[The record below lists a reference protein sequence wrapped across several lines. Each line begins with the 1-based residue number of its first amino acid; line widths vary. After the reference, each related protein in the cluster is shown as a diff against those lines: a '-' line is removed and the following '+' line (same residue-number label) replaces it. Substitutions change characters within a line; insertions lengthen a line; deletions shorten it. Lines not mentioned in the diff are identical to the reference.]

1 MISYCLLYERYL
13 DMNILYTIVFWV
25 IIFGVCGL
33 FAWDWIQRNVNA
45 PQNEDQFMELYRRM
59 PWDLED
65 CDYEK
70 AKELLRDYLDQNTWE
85 RNIWIDTK
93 DFFEGF
99 EGKYVNKVVIGLI
112 DDMRKENEYPCVVFL
127 ASSDITAISSNS
139 NEFYKNKSKIRYAKF
154 TDRYYNMEI
163 NPAMGVNVTGSP
175 GTSIVQGSKKVSI
188 HNNKL
193 STDNSSI
200 VVQILEQIERR
211 AYKVTDK
218 RERRVLEDVAE
229 ILNQGQYPSQNEI
242 DELTSDVKKRPA
254 ALNILR
260 DIASTFSRETTKV
273 ASSEVARW
281 FINWVSNLA

>member
-1 MISYCLLYERYL
+1 MPIIERYL
-13 DMNILYTIVFWV
+13 DMNILYTIAFWV
-25 IIFGVCGL
+25 ITVGVCAW
-33 FAWDWIQRNVNA
+33 FVWDWIQRNVNA
-45 PQNEDQFMELYRRM
+45 PQNKDQFIELYRRM

-65 CDYEK
+65 YDYDK
-70 AKELLRDYLDQNTWE
+70 CKELLRGYLDKNTYE

-93 DFFEGF
+93 YFFEGF
-99 EGKYVNKVVIGLI
+99 ESKYVNKVLIGLM
-112 DDMRKENEYPCVVFL
+112 DDMLQENEYPCVDFL
-127 ASSDITAISSNS
+127 PSSDINAIPS
-139 NEFYKNKSKIRYAKF
+139 NEFYRNKSKIRYAQF
-154 TDRYYNMEI
+154 TDRYYNMAI
-163 NPAMGVNVTGSP
+163 NPVMGVNVKDSP

-188 HNNKL
+188 HNNNL

-281 FINWVSNLA
+281 FINWVSNFA

>member
-1 MISYCLLYERYL
+1 
-13 DMNILYTIVFWV
+13 MNILYIIAFWV
-25 IIFGVCGL
+25 IIIGVGAW
-33 FAWDWIQRNVNA
+33 FAWDWIQRNVYA
-45 PQNEDQFMELYRRM
+45 PQDENQFMELYQRM
-59 PWDLED
+59 SWDLED
-65 CDYEK
+65 YDYEK
-70 AKELLRDYLDQNTWE
+70 AKELLRDYLDHNTWE
-85 RNIWIDTK
+85 SNIWIDTK
-93 DFFEGF
+93 YFFEGF

-127 ASSDITAISSNS
+127 PSSDITATPS

-188 HNNKL
+188 HNNNL

-229 ILNQGQYPSQNEI
+229 ILERGNYPSPDEI
-242 DELTSDVKKRPA
+242 DELTSDVEKRPA

-260 DIASTFSRETTKV
+260 DTAAIFSQEATKV
-273 ASSEVARW
+273 ASSEVAKW
-281 FINWVSNLA
+281 FINWVGGLA

>member
-1 MISYCLLYERYL
+1 MPIIERYL
-13 DMNILYTIVFWV
+13 DMNILYTIAFWV
-25 IIFGVCGL
+25 ITVGVCAW
-33 FAWDWIQRNVNA
+33 FVWDWIQRNVNA
-45 PQNEDQFMELYRRM
+45 PQNKDQFIELYRRM
-59 PWDLED
+59 PWDLG
-65 CDYEK
+65 DYDYDK
-70 AKELLRDYLDQNTWE
+70 CKELLRGYLDKNTYE

-93 DFFEGF
+93 YFFEDF
-99 EGKYVNKVVIGLI
+99 ESKYVNKVFIGLM
-112 DDMRKENEYPCVVFL
+112 DDMLQENKYLCVDFL
-127 ASSDITAISSNS
+127 PSSDINAIPS
-139 NEFYKNKSKIRYAKF
+139 NEFYRNKSKIRYAKF
-154 TDRYYNMEI
+154 TDRYYNMAI
-163 NPAMGVNVTGSP
+163 NPVMGVNVKDSP

-188 HNNKL
+188 HNNNL

-281 FINWVSNLA
+281 FINWVSNLV

>member
-1 MISYCLLYERYL
+1 MPIIERYL
-13 DMNILYTIVFWV
+13 DMNILYTIAFWV
-25 IIFGVCGL
+25 ITVGVCAW
-33 FAWDWIQRNVNA
+33 FVWDWIQRNVNA

-59 PWDLED
+59 PWDLG
-65 CDYEK
+65 DYDYDK
-70 AKELLRDYLDQNTWE
+70 CKELLRGYLDKNTYE

-93 DFFEGF
+93 YFFEDF
-99 EGKYVNKVVIGLI
+99 ESKYVNKVFIGLM
-112 DDMRKENEYPCVVFL
+112 DDMLQENKYLCVDFL
-127 ASSDITAISSNS
+127 PSSDINAIPS
-139 NEFYKNKSKIRYAKF
+139 NEFYRNKSKIRYAKF
-154 TDRYYNMEI
+154 TDRYYNMAI
-163 NPAMGVNVTGSP
+163 NPVMGVNVKDSP

-188 HNNKL
+188 HNNNL

-200 VVQILEQIERR
+200 VVQILEQIEHQ

-229 ILNQGQYPSQNEI
+229 ILNRGQYPSQNEI

-281 FINWVSNLA
+281 FINWVSNFA

>member
-1 MISYCLLYERYL
+1 
-13 DMNILYTIVFWV
+13 MNILYTIAFWV
-25 IIFGVCGL
+25 ITVGVCAW
-33 FAWDWIQRNVNA
+33 FVWDWIQRNVNA
-45 PQNEDQFMELYRRM
+45 PQNKDQFIELYRRM
-59 PWDLED
+59 PWDLG
-65 CDYEK
+65 DYDYDK
-70 AKELLRDYLDQNTWE
+70 CKELLRGYLDKNTYE

-93 DFFEGF
+93 YFFEDF
-99 EGKYVNKVVIGLI
+99 ESKYVNKVFIGLM
-112 DDMRKENEYPCVVFL
+112 DDMLQENKYLCVDFL
-127 ASSDITAISSNS
+127 PSSDINAIPS
-139 NEFYKNKSKIRYAKF
+139 NEFYRNKSKIRYAKF
-154 TDRYYNMEI
+154 TDRYYNMAI
-163 NPAMGVNVTGSP
+163 NPVMGVNVKDSP

-188 HNNKL
+188 HNNNL

-200 VVQILEQIERR
+200 VVQILEQIEHQ

-229 ILNQGQYPSQNEI
+229 ILNRGQYPSQNEI

-281 FINWVSNLA
+281 FINWVSNFA

>member
-1 MISYCLLYERYL
+1 
-13 DMNILYTIVFWV
+13 MNILYTIAFWV
-25 IIFGVCGL
+25 ITVGVCAW
-33 FAWDWIQRNVNA
+33 FVWDWIQRNVNA
-45 PQNEDQFMELYRRM
+45 PQNKDQFIELYRRM

-65 CDYEK
+65 YDYDK
-70 AKELLRDYLDQNTWE
+70 CKELLRGYLDKNTYE

-93 DFFEGF
+93 YFFEDF
-99 EGKYVNKVVIGLI
+99 ESKYVNKVFIGLM
-112 DDMRKENEYPCVVFL
+112 DDMLQENKYLCVDFL
-127 ASSDITAISSNS
+127 PSSDINAIPS
-139 NEFYKNKSKIRYAKF
+139 NEFYRNKSKIRYAKF
-154 TDRYYNMEI
+154 TDRYYNMAI
-163 NPAMGVNVTGSP
+163 NPVMGVNVKDSP

-188 HNNKL
+188 HNNNL

-200 VVQILEQIERR
+200 VVQILEQIEHQ

-229 ILNQGQYPSQNEI
+229 ILNRGQYPSQNEI

-281 FINWVSNLA
+281 FINWVSNFA

>member
-1 MISYCLLYERYL
+1 MPIIERYL
-13 DMNILYTIVFWV
+13 DMNILYTIAFWV
-25 IIFGVCGL
+25 ITVGVCAW
-33 FAWDWIQRNVNA
+33 FVWDWIQRNVNA
-45 PQNEDQFMELYRRM
+45 PQNKDQFIELYRRM
-59 PWDLED
+59 PWDLG
-65 CDYEK
+65 DYDYDK
-70 AKELLRDYLDQNTWE
+70 CKELLRGYLDKNTYE

-93 DFFEGF
+93 YFFEDF
-99 EGKYVNKVVIGLI
+99 ESKYVNKVFIGLM
-112 DDMRKENEYPCVVFL
+112 DDMLQENKYLCVDFL
-127 ASSDITAISSNS
+127 PSSDINAIPS
-139 NEFYKNKSKIRYAKF
+139 NEFYRNKSKIRYAKF
-154 TDRYYNMEI
+154 TDRYYNMAI
-163 NPAMGVNVTGSP
+163 NPVMVLNVKDSP

-188 HNNKL
+188 HNNNL

-200 VVQILEQIERR
+200 VVQILEQIEHQ

-229 ILNQGQYPSQNEI
+229 ILNRGQYPSQNEI

-281 FINWVSNLA
+281 FINWVSNFA

>member
-1 MISYCLLYERYL
+1 MPIIERYL
-13 DMNILYTIVFWV
+13 DMNILYTIAFWV
-25 IIFGVCGL
+25 ITVGVCAW
-33 FAWDWIQRNVNA
+33 FVWDWIQRNVNA
-45 PQNEDQFMELYRRM
+45 PQNKYQFIELYRRM
-59 PWDLED
+59 PWDLG
-65 CDYEK
+65 DYDYDK
-70 AKELLRDYLDQNTWE
+70 CKELLRGYLDKNTYE

-93 DFFEGF
+93 YFFEDF
-99 EGKYVNKVVIGLI
+99 ESKYVNKVFIGLM
-112 DDMRKENEYPCVVFL
+112 DDMLQENKYLCVDFL
-127 ASSDITAISSNS
+127 PSSDINAIPS
-139 NEFYKNKSKIRYAKF
+139 NEFYRNKSKIRYAKF
-154 TDRYYNMEI
+154 TDRYYNMAI
-163 NPAMGVNVTGSP
+163 NPVMGVNVKDSP

-188 HNNKL
+188 HNNNL

-200 VVQILEQIERR
+200 VVQILEQIEHQ

-229 ILNQGQYPSQNEI
+229 ILNRGQYPSQNEI

-281 FINWVSNLA
+281 FINWVSNFA

>member
-1 MISYCLLYERYL
+1 MPIIERYL
-13 DMNILYTIVFWV
+13 DMNILYTIAFWV
-25 IIFGVCGL
+25 ITVGVCAW
-33 FAWDWIQRNVNA
+33 FVWDWIQRNVNA
-45 PQNEDQFMELYRRM
+45 PQNKYQFIELYRRM
-59 PWDLED
+59 PWDLG
-65 CDYEK
+65 DYDYDK
-70 AKELLRDYLDQNTWE
+70 CKELLRGYLDKNTYE

-93 DFFEGF
+93 YFFEDF
-99 EGKYVNKVVIGLI
+99 KSKYVNKVFIGLM
-112 DDMRKENEYPCVVFL
+112 DDMLQENEYPCVDFL
-127 ASSDITAISSNS
+127 HSSDINAIPS
-139 NEFYKNKSKIRYAKF
+139 NEFYRNKSKIRYAKF
-154 TDRYYNMEI
+154 TDRYYNMAI
-163 NPAMGVNVTGSP
+163 NPVMGVNVKDSP

-188 HNNKL
+188 HNNNL

-200 VVQILEQIERR
+200 VVQILEQIEHQ

-229 ILNQGQYPSQNEI
+229 ILNRGQYPSQNEI

-281 FINWVSNLA
+281 FINWVSNFA

>member
-1 MISYCLLYERYL
+1 MPIIERYL
-13 DMNILYTIVFWV
+13 DMNILYTIAFWV
-25 IIFGVCGL
+25 ITVGVCAW
-33 FAWDWIQRNVNA
+33 FVWDWIQRNVNA
-45 PQNEDQFMELYRRM
+45 PQNKDQFIELYRRM
-59 PWDLED
+59 PWDLG
-65 CDYEK
+65 DYDYDK
-70 AKELLRDYLDQNTWE
+70 CKELLRGYLDKNTYE

-93 DFFEGF
+93 YFFEDF
-99 EGKYVNKVVIGLI
+99 ESKYVNKVFIGLM
-112 DDMRKENEYPCVVFL
+112 DDMLQENKYLCVDFL
-127 ASSDITAISSNS
+127 PSSDINAIPS
-139 NEFYKNKSKIRYAKF
+139 NEFYRNKSKIRYAKF
-154 TDRYYNMEI
+154 TDRYYNMAI
-163 NPAMGVNVTGSP
+163 NPVMGVNVKDSP

-188 HNNKL
+188 HNNNL

-242 DELTSDVKKRPA
+242 DELTSDIKKRPA

-281 FINWVSNLA
+281 FINWVSNLV

>member
-1 MISYCLLYERYL
+1 MPIIERYL
-13 DMNILYTIVFWV
+13 DMNILYTIAFWV
-25 IIFGVCGL
+25 ITVGVCAW
-33 FAWDWIQRNVNA
+33 FVWDWIQRNVNA
-45 PQNEDQFMELYRRM
+45 PQNKDQFIELYRRM
-59 PWDLED
+59 PWDLG
-65 CDYEK
+65 DYDYDK
-70 AKELLRDYLDQNTWE
+70 CKELLRGYLDKNTYE

-93 DFFEGF
+93 YFFEDF
-99 EGKYVNKVVIGLI
+99 ESKYVNKVFIGLM
-112 DDMRKENEYPCVVFL
+112 DDMLQENKYLCVDFL
-127 ASSDITAISSNS
+127 PSSDINAIPS
-139 NEFYKNKSKIRYAKF
+139 NEFYRNKSKIRYAKF
-154 TDRYYNMEI
+154 TDRYYNMAI
-163 NPAMGVNVTGSP
+163 NPVMGVNVKDSP

-188 HNNKL
+188 HNNNL

-281 FINWVSNLA
+281 FINWVSNFA

>member
-1 MISYCLLYERYL
+1 MPIIERYL
-13 DMNILYTIVFWV
+13 DMNILYTIAFWV
-25 IIFGVCGL
+25 ITVGVCAW
-33 FAWDWIQRNVNA
+33 FVWDWIQRNVNA
-45 PQNEDQFMELYRRM
+45 PQNKDQFIELYRRM
-59 PWDLED
+59 PWDLG
-65 CDYEK
+65 DYDYDK
-70 AKELLRDYLDQNTWE
+70 CKELLRGYLDKNTYE

-93 DFFEGF
+93 YFFEDF
-99 EGKYVNKVVIGLI
+99 ESKYVNKVFIGLM
-112 DDMRKENEYPCVVFL
+112 DDMLQENKYLCVDFL
-127 ASSDITAISSNS
+127 PSSDINAIPS
-139 NEFYKNKSKIRYAKF
+139 NEFYRNKSKIRYAKF
-154 TDRYYNMEI
+154 TDRYYNMAI
-163 NPAMGVNVTGSP
+163 NPVMGVNVKDSP

-188 HNNKL
+188 HNNNL

-200 VVQILEQIERR
+200 VVQILEQIEHQ

-229 ILNQGQYPSQNEI
+229 ILNRGQYPSQNEI

-281 FINWVSNLA
+281 FINWVSNFA

>member
-1 MISYCLLYERYL
+1 MSTIERYL
-13 DMNILYTIVFWV
+13 DMNVLYTIAFWV
-25 IIFGVCGL
+25 IIVGVCAL

-45 PQNEDQFMELYRRM
+45 PQNEEQLMELYRRI

-70 AKELLRDYLDQNTWE
+70 VKELLRDYLDHNTWE

-93 DFFEGF
+93 YFFEGF

-127 ASSDITAISSNS
+127 PSSDITATPS

-175 GTSIVQGSKKVSI
+175 GTSIVHGSKKVSI
-188 HNNKL
+188 HNNNL

-281 FINWVSNLA
+281 FINWVSNLV